1 MREVAVH
8 RAVGVGESVE
18 RTRGEER
25 RHGERRMGRGRRA
38 GERARESQAAFRELI
53 ELAADAVV
61 VSDPD
66 HRVTDVNAAACKLY
80 GYSREEFLGK
90 SAKDIDP
97 EVAERVERE
106 VPSVPGQV
114 YVAEWRVKRRDG
126 TFVPI
131 EASVTILPDRR
142 HLALFR
148 DITDRKR
155 AERERDEALRWMRA
169 VVEQSPVGLALLHG
183 PGGAEVEFNARGQH
197 MLGERTPGESRARIR
212 TLEGQPLDPDESPT
226 SRALRGETVQA
237 EILAPNAGGG
247 FTPLAVRAGPI
258 AGPDGTVVG
267 AVAAFEDITARKEL
281 ERLRAEWGSVVAH
294 DLRQP
299 LASISL
305 SAQSLARA
313 TGDAKLVKYAERIH
327 AAANRLNRMVA
338 DLMDLSRLD
347 ARRLELVRQRVDVPT
362 LASASIERMA
372 LQVPERAFDLH
383 ALGDVPDAD
392 ADPDRIA
399 QVMDNLLTNAV
410 KYGRRGTP
418 ITVSVS
424 SEDGAVVV
432 AMTNEGRPLTAEE
445 LVHIFERFHRTASAK
460 LEGIEGVGLGLYI
473 TRSLVE
479 AHGGCITAESTPAGR
494 TTFRFTLPA
503 ARD

>member
-1 MREVAVH
+1 
-8 RAVGVGESVE
+8 
-18 RTRGEER
+18 
-25 RHGERRMGRGRRA
+25 
-38 GERARESQAAFRELI
+38 
-53 ELAADAVV
+53 
-61 VSDPD
+61 
-66 HRVTDVNAAACKLY
+66 
-80 GYSREEFLGK
+80 
-90 SAKDIDP
+90 
-97 EVAERVERE
+97 
-106 VPSVPGQV
+106 
-114 YVAEWRVKRRDG
+114 
-126 TFVPI
+126 
-131 EASVTILPDRR
+131 
-142 HLALFR
+142 
-148 DITDRKR
+148 
-155 AERERDEALRWMRA
+155 
-169 VVEQSPVGLALLHG
+169 
-183 PGGAEVEFNARGQH
+183 
-197 MLGERTPGESRARIR
+197 
-212 TLEGQPLDPDESPT
+212 
-226 SRALRGETVQA
+226 
-237 EILAPNAGGG
+237 
-247 FTPLAVRAGPI
+247 
-258 AGPDGTVVG
+258 
-267 AVAAFEDITARKEL
+267 
-281 ERLRAEWGSVVAH
+281 
-294 DLRQP
+294 
-299 LASISL
+299 
-305 SAQSLARA
+305 
-313 TGDAKLVKYAERIH
+313 
-327 AAANRLNRMVA
+327 MVA

-347 ARRLELVRQRVDVPT
+347 ARRLELVRQRVEVPT